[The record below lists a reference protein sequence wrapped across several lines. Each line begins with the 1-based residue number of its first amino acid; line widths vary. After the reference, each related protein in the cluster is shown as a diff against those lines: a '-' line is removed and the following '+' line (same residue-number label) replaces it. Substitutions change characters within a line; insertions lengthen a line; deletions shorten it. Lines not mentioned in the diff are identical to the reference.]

1 MELSVSWV
9 VVGLSI
15 EEEGQE
21 GNCEAR
27 PSQSRCWKC
36 RELCALVRFR
46 ACHSVGLESWLNQ
59 ERAVS
64 SLAV

>member
-1 MELSVSWV
+1 MKRKDRKETVRPARVSQGAGNV
-9 VVGLSI
+9 
-15 EEEGQE
+15 
-21 GNCEAR
+21 GNCVH
-27 PSQSRCWKC
+27 ST
-36 RELCALVRFR
+36 LALVRFR